1 MNANETTQHF
11 LQQAFDVL
19 DIDEE
24 MRGIL
29 ITPSR
34 ELRVELTAIHGLGP
48 AQAQRLRALAG
59 SRLTNGG
66 ELVLTSE
73 RTRDQA
79 RNRIDARSK
88 LHELLTRAQQL
99 PRPRKATRPSAGVVR
114 RRLNNKRL
122 QGAKK
127 RMRKTPR
134 RED

>member
-1 MNANETTQHF
+1 MPANALRWRAVRSGGPGGQNVNKV
-11 LQQAFDVL
+11 ASKV
-19 DIDEE
+19 
-24 MRGIL
+24 
-29 ITPSR
+29 